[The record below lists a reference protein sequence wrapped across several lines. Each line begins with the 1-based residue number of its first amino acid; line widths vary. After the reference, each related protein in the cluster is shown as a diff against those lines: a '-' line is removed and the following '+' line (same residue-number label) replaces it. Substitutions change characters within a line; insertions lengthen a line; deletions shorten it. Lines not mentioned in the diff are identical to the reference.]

1 MGLALVMTL
10 ISIAGSVSA
19 SEITGT
25 LSMPLSQVSGTVTGG
40 SGSFVSGSISSNVGG
55 NVLVG
60 NVTGGGGGGGGGS
73 SSRGGGGGGG
83 NGGFTIAS
91 NQGSVATSNSTATV
105 VPTNTT
111 PSSTVNLDTNDFF
124 IRRIGDSSDLAV
136 ANSPLILGDLE
147 AITPALEIPQTA
159 ALSVGLLNNPML
171 SIWLWMLLIVLIF
184 LAVAYNNYQNRKI
197 IQEK

>member
-1 MGLALVMTL
+1 MTL

-25 LSMPLSQVSGTVTGG
+25 LSMPLSQVGGTVTGG

-55 NVLVG
+55 NILVG

-83 NGGFTIAS
+83 GGNGGFTITS
-91 NQGSVATSNSTATV
+91 NQGSVATNNSTATV
-105 VPTNTT
+105 VSNTAT
-111 PSSTVNLDTNDFF
+111 PSNTVNLDTNDFF

-136 ANSPLILGDLE
+136 ANNPLILGDLE
-147 AITPALEIPQTA
+147 AIAPASEIPQTA